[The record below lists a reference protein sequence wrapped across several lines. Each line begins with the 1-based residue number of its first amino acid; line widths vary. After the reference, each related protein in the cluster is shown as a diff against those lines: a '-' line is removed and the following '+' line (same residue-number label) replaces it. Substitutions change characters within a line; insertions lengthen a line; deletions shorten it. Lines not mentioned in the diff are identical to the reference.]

1 MYRSSLIFFVVIA
14 GSLLSAGCG
23 TPSFLVTPV
32 ANSNK
37 LDETTVA
44 PGKGLF
50 PDKVAIVEVE
60 GVISNTKSGGLL
72 EATENPVSLFT
83 QELNKAADDSDV
95 KAVVLRVNSPGGTVS
110 ASDAMYQILKRF
122 KARTHKPVVAS
133 IQEVGAS
140 GAFYVS
146 CGADKI
152 VAQPTSLVGSI
163 GVIF

>member
-1 MYRSSLIFFVVIA
+1 MQRGILAVALFFT
-14 GSLLSAGCG
+14 GSLLLSGCG
-23 TPSFLVTPV
+23 TPSLLITPV
-32 ANSNK
+32 SNSNK

-60 GVISNTKSGGLL
+60 GLIANAKSGGLL

-95 KAVVLRVNSPGGTVS
+95 KAIVLRVNSPGGTVS
-110 ASDAMYQILKRF
+110 ASDAMYQILQRF
-122 KARTHKPVVAS
+122 KAKTHKPVVAS
-133 IQEVGAS
+133 VQEVGAS

-146 CGADKI
+146 CA
-152 VAQPTSLVGSI
+152 SR
-163 GVIF
+163 